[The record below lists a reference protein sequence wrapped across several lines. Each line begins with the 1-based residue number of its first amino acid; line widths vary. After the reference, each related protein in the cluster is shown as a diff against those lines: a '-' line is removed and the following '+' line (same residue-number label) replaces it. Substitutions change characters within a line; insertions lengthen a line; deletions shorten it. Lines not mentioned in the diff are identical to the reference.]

1 MTYHR
6 LARWFAC
13 GLVTVP
19 LFTLAGRVHAVD
31 GVIEINQARAD
42 KGGITPGDAPGLPIT
57 ISTGVSGTDPMSFR
71 LTGPLA
77 TGSGDNVI
85 EIQSPHVT
93 VDLNGFAI
101 TCGTPPCGG
110 NAIDSS
116 SNNITVRNGTVRG
129 FAIGVNLT
137 GSGALVEDV
146 RAIGNTTGLSV
157 GDNCLVRNNVA
168 TANGSQGIV
177 VQNGCTVS
185 GNTSNDNGSDGI
197 CTHVGCNVIGNTV
210 RGNTGAGL
218 NLSGNTGY
226 SQNVISTINQ
236 IGSTVLNGVP
246 TGSNLCN
253 GNTTCP

>member
-1 MTYHR
+1 MTCHR
-6 LARWFAC
+6 RTRALTRGLLTLLILAA
-13 GLVTVP
+13 
-19 LFTLAGRVHAVD
+19 AGRAHAVD

-57 ISTGVSGTDPMSFR
+57 ISTGVSATDPMSFR

-77 TGSGDNVI
+77 TGSGGNVI

-157 GDNCLVRNNVA
+157 GDDCIVRNNIA
-168 TANGSQGIV
+168 TASGAQGII
-177 VQNGCTVS
+177 VQTACTVS
-185 GNTSNDNGSDGI
+185 GNTVNNNGSDGI
-197 CTHVGCNVIGNTV
+197 CTHAGCNVIGNTAA
-210 RGNTGAGL
+210 GNTGAGL
-218 NLSGNTGY
+218 FLSATAGY
-226 SQNVISTINQ
+226 SQNVVYNNA
-236 IGSTVLNGVP
+236 GGTVKSGVQ
-246 TGSNLCN
+246 TGGNLCN
-253 GNTTCP
+253 GSATCP